1 MVPPLCRTPLEMES
15 RKMFPWCDLDILR
28 ALWRSTMFP
37 CQRQCRRQESGKV
50 GIPVSNHNPQLLF
63 GPHPAQ
69 SQSTQRL
76 PYSDPDRFQ
85 LLFALTHFVSLWF
98 QEPENVW
105 VPWKQLEAM
114 QNAANLAFAQLFP
127 APVCPNTKL
136 SGRNSWP
143 KGPARTLSMVPA
155 TTSVGL
161 KQSGQRTATQKPQ
174 SLFGF
179 WLPRMLADVTPMRH
193 QFHSIPTSDMCECAA
208 ESHCPTS
215 AEMYLLKTSWI
226 MLQLCSGQC
235 TWLEV
240 HQNSTWHIAATCC
253 LVEVNVDALLAAM
266 QSRKANHRHQGYTRR
281 RKT

>member
-1 MVPPLCRTPLEMES
+1 MYSIILYPFFWDKASLRSSSAKSESNPKVLLNKWRVHCMVPPLCRTPLEMES

-161 KQSGQRTATQKPQ
+161 KQSGQQHKNLRAYSGFGYQECWQMLLQWDINSIQFLHQTCVSVLPKVIALRQLRCTYWKHLESCLSFAVVNAPGSRSIRTARGT
-174 SLFGF
+174 
-179 WLPRMLADVTPMRH
+179 
-193 QFHSIPTSDMCECAA
+193 
-208 ESHCPTS
+208 
-215 AEMYLLKTSWI
+215 
-226 MLQLCSGQC
+226 
-235 TWLEV
+235 
-240 HQNSTWHIAATCC
+240 
-253 LVEVNVDALLAAM
+253 
-266 QSRKANHRHQGYTRR
+266 
-281 RKT
+281 